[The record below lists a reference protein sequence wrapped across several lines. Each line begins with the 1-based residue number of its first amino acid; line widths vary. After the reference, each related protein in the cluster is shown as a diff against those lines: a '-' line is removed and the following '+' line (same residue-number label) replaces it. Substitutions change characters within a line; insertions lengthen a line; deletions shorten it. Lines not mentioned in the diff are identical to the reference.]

1 MEINSAC
8 TSNAKAFAEH
18 RKKEDFILTHLNSQR
33 GLLKKVCKVDDDVN
47 GNSSSFLFVDML
59 ML

>member
-18 RKKEDFILTHLNSQR
+18 TEKKDFYLTHLNSQR
-33 GLLKKVCKVDDDVN
+33 GLQKKVCKVDDD